1 MPRCDPLECICNE
14 LKPLVLETV
23 ELFAGKEFQSW
34 VATLFKSWLP
44 LIHFIHI
51 PQLPGPA
58 YLPLMTSNSMPCI
71 CLVTLE
77 H

>member
-1 MPRCDPLECICNE
+1 MLRCDPLECI

-51 PQLPGPA
+51 PPASRSGLPSFDDFEFDA
-58 YLPLMTSNSMPCI
+58 MHMSCN
-71 CLVTLE
+71 V
-77 H
+77 